1 MSQKLVE
8 LIGEWKQVA
17 DMMMDPEVDRQT
29 VIDTLDGISGEIE
42 MKADGYGMVI
52 RNLEM
57 ESAAL
62 KAKKD
67 YVDKISKELGKE
79 ISSIDSEVE
88 WMKGRVA
95 DALIAIGKD
104 KDGIKT
110 DRFEFKLVG
119 TGGVAKLETTDEV
132 PDEFMKKTVVIEK
145 DNEKI
150 REYLKDHE
158 VEWAWL
164 LPKKKKLQIKGV

>member
-1 MSQKLVE
+1 
-8 LIGEWKQVA
+8 
-17 DMMMDPEVDRQT
+17 MMMDPEVDQQT
-29 VIDTLDGISGEIE
+29 VIDTLEGISGEIE

-67 YVDKISKELGKE
+67 YVDKISKQLGSE
-79 ISSIDSEVE
+79 IKNIDGNVD
-88 WMKGRVA
+88 WMKERVA

-110 DRFEFKLVG
+110 ERFEFKLKG
-119 TGGVAKLETTDEV
+119 TGGIPALKTTENV
-132 PDEFMKKTVVIEK
+132 PDEFKKTTVVVEN
-145 DNEKI
+145 DNDKI
-150 REYLKDHE
+150 REYLKDHT
-158 VEWAWL
+158 VDWAWL
-164 LPKKKKLQIKGV
+164 LPKKKKLDIKGV